1 MSDRLPEL
9 RRQRALVAEHLAW
22 LDRAIAA
29 EGGETSAT
37 PVDSAPPV
45 TLRPPTPPGDAADLP
60 AADKILAEFRREAES
75 SPAKMRQGCI
85 WSFVAALAL
94 LILGVAAIYWLRY
107 R

>member
-22 LDRAIAA
+22 LDREIADA
-29 EGGETSAT
+29 SGDAPAT
-37 PVDSAPPV
+37 PAAPPPV
-45 TLRPPTPPGDAADLP
+45 TLPPSTQPGDAGDLP
-60 AADKILAEFRREAES
+60 TAEKILAEFRREAERA
-75 SPAKMRQGCI
+75 PADMRRGCL
-85 WSFVAALAL
+85 WSFLAGMLL